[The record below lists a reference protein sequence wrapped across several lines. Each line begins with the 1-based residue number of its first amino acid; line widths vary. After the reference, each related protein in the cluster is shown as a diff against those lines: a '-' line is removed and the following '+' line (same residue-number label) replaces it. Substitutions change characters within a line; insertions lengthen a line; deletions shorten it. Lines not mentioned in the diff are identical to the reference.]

1 MGAILHLLNM
11 VMPPSKSSGGTNRL
25 VYWLAAEQA
34 RHGHKVYVG
43 SPEGESTT
51 FFEHIRLSGNRT
63 FDDLKTKM
71 PADVT
76 DVELH
81 EMQWDIATWVY
92 DNYPRSFT
100 VIHSGVVPEYVPA
113 GGWSGS
119 KAVFVSRSHMENAG
133 GAQFAYNGVPVEE
146 YEYCEA
152 KADYL
157 LFLAKV
163 KRSKKGVQTAMRVA
177 KRCRRKLLVAGGVRR
192 GSPTTWFPWHPLI
205 RPIGYVDGQ
214 RKRDVLSKAS
224 ALLVPI
230 RWEEPFGLTVIEAML
245 SGTPVIAFRRGAM
258 PELIV
263 DGVTGFLCDAEDE
276 MVEAVS
282 RLPNI
287 APQAC
292 RRHVIEKF
300 SATAMYKRHQAL
312 LDLAGAGTIW

>member
-1 MGAILHLLNM
+1 MGAIMHLLNQ
-11 VMPPSKSSGGTNRL
+11 VMPPSKSSGGMNRL
-25 VYWLAAEQA
+25 VCWLAAEQA

-43 SPEGESTT
+43 SPEGESTA
-51 FFEHIRLSGNRT
+51 FFEHIRISKNKTL
-63 FDDLKTKM
+63 DDLKVKI
-71 PADVT
+71 PANVT

-81 EMQWDIATWVY
+81 GMPRDIAEWVY
-92 DNYPRSFT
+92 ENYSRSFN
-100 VIHSGVVPEYVPA
+100 VIHSGEPEK
-113 GGWSGS
+113 GWSGS
-119 KAVFVSRSHMENAG
+119 KSVFVSQSHMTNAG
-133 GAQFAYNGVPVEE
+133 GSHFAYNGVPVED
-146 YEYCEA
+146 YDFCEA
-152 KADYL
+152 KDDYL

-177 KRCRRKLLVAGGVRR
+177 KRCQRKLIVAGGVRR

-205 RPIGYVDGQ
+205 KPIGYVDGQ
-214 RKRDVLSKAS
+214 HKRDVLSKAS

-230 RWEEPFGLTVIEAML
+230 RWEEPFGLTAIEAMV

-263 DGVTGFLCDAEDE
+263 DGVTGFLCDTEDE